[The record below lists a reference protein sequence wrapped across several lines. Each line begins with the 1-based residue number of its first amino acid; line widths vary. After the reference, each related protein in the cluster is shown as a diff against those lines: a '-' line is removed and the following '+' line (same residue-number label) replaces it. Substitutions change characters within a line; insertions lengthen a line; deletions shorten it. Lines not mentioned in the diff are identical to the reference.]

1 MQLFRPEW
9 VATTSPRRRIHVIS
23 DSVSVIWSV
32 SSDFHPRGDVAS
44 YNFGSG
50 TVLIK
55 GLFRGKKRKE
65 RHHPKEGKKS
75 VSEKSS
81 ILRNPTIFLFALSI
95 YQMVPQTIFIS
106 GSSTM
111 TLFSDGR
118 FSSRRFSAIVLELS
132 KFGDPRL
139 RVRIRNEYEPALIA
153 QLEQWTPQSP

>member
-1 MQLFRPEW
+1 MHLFRPEW

-23 DSVSVIWSV
+23 DSVSVIWSIN
-32 SSDFHPRGDVAS
+32 DFHPRGDVAS
-44 YNFGSG
+44 YNFDSG

-95 YQMVPQTIFIS
+95 YQMVTQAIFIS

-118 FSSRRFSAIVLELS
+118 FSSRRFSAIVVGT
-132 KFGDPRL
+132 F
-139 RVRIRNEYEPALIA
+139 
-153 QLEQWTPQSP
+153 